1 VALRHGW
8 AFWDWSAAMGG
19 ACSMHQG
26 LAEDPPLAMSDHVHL
41 SKAGYALTADR
52 LFTDLMRAYDDW
64 KRAGRR
70 R

>member
-1 VALRHGW
+1 MMRKSKLLVLFPQW
-8 AFWDWSAAMGG
+8 IGG
-19 ACSMHQG
+19 NIAG
-26 LAEDPPLAMSDHVHL
+26 DHVHL

-64 KRAGRR
+64 KRAPRR